1 VCYGDC
7 FQNSALKVVMIL
19 FYQNVDII
27 NQTTR
32 RDMMLKDV
40 SKKLTMKKTFFT
52 TQLEGFFNSITQEY
66 HDIIHELEVEKRVLE
81 EKVTT
86 LEKDVENLVGIKKE
100 FEKSS
105 QIDKR
110 RIRELQESLISSRD
124 MQSNAYVE
132 TLQKENETLKAKQ
145 LTEDDSE
152 EVALLKE
159 KVQKLQT
166 YISKGA
172 NAYSDNIM
180 SEQKESIIKE
190 ISESLKK

>member
-1 VCYGDC
+1 
-7 FQNSALKVVMIL
+7 MIL

-32 RDMMLKDV
+32 RVVMLKDV

-81 EKVTT
+81 EKVTKF
-86 LEKDVENLVGIKKE
+86 EKDVNNLVEIKKG

-105 QIDKR
+105 EIDKR
-110 RIRELQESLISSRD
+110 RLRELQESLISSKD
-124 MQSNAYVE
+124 MQSSAYVE
-132 TLQKENETLKAKQ
+132 TLQKENETLKAQ
-145 LTEDDSE
+145 LNTPQDSE
-152 EVALLKE
+152 EVILLKE
-159 KVQKLQT
+159 KVQKLQS

-190 ISESLKK
+190 ISDSLKK